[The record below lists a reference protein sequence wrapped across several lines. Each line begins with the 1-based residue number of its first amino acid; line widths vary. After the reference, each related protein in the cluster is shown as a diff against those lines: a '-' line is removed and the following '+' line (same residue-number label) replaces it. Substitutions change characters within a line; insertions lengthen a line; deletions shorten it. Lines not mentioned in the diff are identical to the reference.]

1 MKKILL
7 TFFVIFSS
15 IFINASFCFA
25 SFLDSDDD
33 LNLYKK
39 IDEWFYEL
47 ESNMTEVAARWH
59 DVKWKIWPQL
69 NSYLINDCFIEDPSI
84 NDLNI
89 IDWLEINDN
98 LPENSSQISTLKKVL
113 KPECFWTWLSLR
125 NASNY
130 MTIIKDHLKKS
141 YKSWKSWSKD
151 IYKISRIWLFSDWV
165 EENSPFDLMI
175 DINEINKVIFTE
187 KIPYDWINNMDN
199 DLALSSY
206 LDWKI
211 KDALLDSSRYPSKNN
226 DSNWSNKTY
235 NSWAISDPLSWL
247 DNNSWYV
254 CKVDESWLNQNQLN
268 AVSPTWWTWSK
279 LDKIQKVD
287 VKWVFDPYSW
297 WNFNWNKD
305 RFSWYS
311 SLNDNWLW
319 PCNQFFCI
327 TISFKMYNQNL
338 LWGWF
343 TNSIQRL
350 IERSNWHLKKFTNTS
365 LVQSRMST
373 NNFQIWLKDLKLPD
387 LFNVWFIVD
396 KKAPPI
402 MNLNWWKELN
412 EKPSWEKISKTLIK
426 EYFKNYWLE
435 YDRINDLD
443 IYNKQECEIASVI
456 NSAEEQ
462 ITKSPIKNTACEN
475 LEYKEKLNEI
485 ISNNI
490 DSAILFDDLK
500 EFDNQFIELAWFLAN
515 FPQYSK
521 EINIIISK
529 MLYKPTWSK

>member
-1 MKKILL
+1 
-7 TFFVIFSS
+7 
-15 IFINASFCFA
+15 
-25 SFLDSDDD
+25 
-33 LNLYKK
+33 
-39 IDEWFYEL
+39 
-47 ESNMTEVAARWH
+47 
-59 DVKWKIWPQL
+59 
-69 NSYLINDCFIEDPSI
+69 
-84 NDLNI
+84 
-89 IDWLEINDN
+89 
-98 LPENSSQISTLKKVL
+98 
-113 KPECFWTWLSLR
+113 
-125 NASNY
+125 
-130 MTIIKDHLKKS
+130 
-141 YKSWKSWSKD
+141 
-151 IYKISRIWLFSDWV
+151 
-165 EENSPFDLMI
+165 
-175 DINEINKVIFTE
+175 
-187 KIPYDWINNMDN
+187 
-199 DLALSSY
+199 
-206 LDWKI
+206 
-211 KDALLDSSRYPSKNN
+211 
-226 DSNWSNKTY
+226 
-235 NSWAISDPLSWL
+235 
-247 DNNSWYV
+247 
-254 CKVDESWLNQNQLN
+254 
-268 AVSPTWWTWSK
+268 
-279 LDKIQKVD
+279 
-287 VKWVFDPYSW
+287 
-297 WNFNWNKD
+297 
-305 RFSWYS
+305 
-311 SLNDNWLW
+311 
-319 PCNQFFCI
+319 
-327 TISFKMYNQNL
+327 MYNQNL

-490 DSAILFDDLK
+490 DSAILADDLK

>member
-1 MKKILL
+1 
-7 TFFVIFSS
+7 
-15 IFINASFCFA
+15 
-25 SFLDSDDD
+25 
-33 LNLYKK
+33 
-39 IDEWFYEL
+39 
-47 ESNMTEVAARWH
+47 
-59 DVKWKIWPQL
+59 
-69 NSYLINDCFIEDPSI
+69 
-84 NDLNI
+84 
-89 IDWLEINDN
+89 
-98 LPENSSQISTLKKVL
+98 
-113 KPECFWTWLSLR
+113 
-125 NASNY
+125 

-175 DINEINKVIFTE
+175 DIDEINKVIFTE

-490 DSAILFDDLK
+490 DSAILADDLK